1 MKKITASI
9 IVLLLV
15 MTFTAPHASGQ
26 LFSGQ
31 KKPVSKKDK
40 KIEVLTSRL
49 DSLQKAYDS
58 LYEDYQALLSPVTDG
73 DDMISDDEL
82 SADHEYT
89 VEEIDSLLNVYYIQ
103 KTMDGSEFNF
113 ESVEGDSLV
122 SHIPDSV
129 YVQRLKRMNSFIP
142 VEFNRYVKNSI
153 ILYTEKLKTTPRIL
167 GLATYYVP
175 IIEEILD
182 EYDLPKE
189 LKAMAVI
196 ESAFNPKA
204 VSRARAKGMWQFMYS
219 TAKRYGLTMNSFVE
233 ERYDPIK
240 SCRAAAQ
247 YLKDSY
253 MIFGDW
259 SLAIASYNCGAG
271 NVSKAIRRSGGK
283 RDFWSVYPYLPRET
297 RGYFPAFIAALYTL
311 QYYGE
316 HNITPAPITLPAH
329 VDTFHVSKMLHFQQ
343 ISEVIGIPVEQ
354 LRDVNPQYV
363 HDIIPGVEKEYIL
376 NIPHNYTNAFAEHE
390 SDIYGYKDSVFFNTV
405 AIKKIKETG
414 GSDGQRI
421 VHKVKSG
428 ETLGSIARRYHTSVG
443 SIKNCNGLR
452 SNTIRIGQKLY
463 IYGSAGGGS
472 ASATKSSTTKSST
485 TKSGDGYVMYTVKKG
500 DTLSKIASSHGV
512 SLSKIYSLNNL
523 NSKSKIYPGMKIR
536 IKKAE

>member
-1 MKKITASI
+1 MKRLLTSILVFSIVILAASPE
-9 IVLLLV
+9 
-15 MTFTAPHASGQ
+15 AY
-26 LFSGQ
+26 GQ
-31 KKPVSKKDK
+31 KPITKKDK
-40 KIEVLTSRL
+40 KIEALTQQL

-58 LYEDYQALLSPVTDG
+58 LYEDYQALLAPVNDEG
-73 DDMISDDEL
+73 DDIITDDEI
-82 SADHEYT
+82 SIDHEYS
-89 VEEIDSLLNVYYIQ
+89 VEEIDSLLNIYYIQ
-103 KTMDGSEFNF
+103 KSMDGNEFNF

-122 SHIPDSV
+122 SHVPDSV
-129 YVQRLKRMNSFIP
+129 YIQRLKKMNSFIP
-142 VEFNRYVKNSI
+142 VEFNKFVKNSI
-153 ILYTEKLKTTPRIL
+153 ILYTEKLKTTPKIL

-247 YLKDSY
+247 YMKDSY

-259 SLAIASYNCGAG
+259 SLAIASYNCGTG

-283 RDFWSVYPYLPRET
+283 RDFWSIYPYLPRET

-316 HNITPAPITLPAH
+316 HNITPAPISLPAH
-329 VDTFHVSKMLHFQQ
+329 VDTFHVNKMLHFKQ
-343 ISEVIGIPVEQ
+343 ISEVIGIPEEQ
-354 LRDVNPQYV
+354 LRDLNPQYV
-363 HDIIPGVEKEYIL
+363 HDIVPGIEREYIL

-390 SDIYGYKDSVFFNTV
+390 EEIYKYKDSVFFSTV

-428 ETLGSIARRYHTSVG
+428 ETLGGIARRYHTTVT
-443 SIKNCNGLR
+443 SIKNWNGLR
-452 SNTIRIGQKLY
+452 SNTIRVGQRLY
-463 IYGSAGGGS
+463 IYGAAGSGSSS
-472 ASATKSSTTKSST
+472 ASTKSASQVVKESNTQSS
-485 TKSGDGYVMYTVKKG
+485 DGYEIYIVKKG
-500 DTLSKIASSHGV
+500 DTLGKIASAHGV

-523 NSKSKIYPGMKIR
+523 TSTSKIYPGMKIR
-536 IKKAE
+536 IKKTQ

>member
-1 MKKITASI
+1 MKKFLTSIVAILVLTIYCAPDAS
-9 IVLLLV
+9 
-15 MTFTAPHASGQ
+15 A
-26 LFSGQ
+26 Q
-31 KKPVSKKDK
+31 KIQTKKDK
-40 KIEVLTSRL
+40 KIEALTHQL
-49 DSLQKAYDS
+49 DSLQQAYDA
-58 LYEDYQALLSPVTDG
+58 LYEDYHSLLEPVNSEG

-82 SADHEYT
+82 APDHEYT
-89 VEEIDSLLNVYYIQ
+89 VDEIDSLLSVYYIQ
-103 KTMDGSEFNF
+103 KTMDGSEFSF

-122 SHIPDSV
+122 SHVPDSI
-129 YVQRLKRMNSFIP
+129 YVQRLKKMNSFIP
-142 VEFNRYVKNSI
+142 VEFNKYVKNSI
-153 ILYTEKLKTTPRIL
+153 ILYTEKLKTTPKIL

-204 VSRARAKGMWQFMYS
+204 ISRARAKGMWQFMYS
-219 TAKRYGLTMNSFVE
+219 TAKRYGLYMNSFVE

-329 VDTFHVSKMLHFQQ
+329 VDTFHVGKMLHFQQ
-343 ISEVIGIPVEQ
+343 ISDVIGIPMEQ

-363 HDIIPGVEKEYIL
+363 HDIIPGVEREYIL

-390 SDIYGYKDSVFFNTV
+390 AEIYAYKDSVFFSTV

-428 ETLGSIARRYHTSVG
+428 ETLGGIARRYRTSVTN
-443 SIKNCNGLR
+443 IKNWNGLR
-452 SNTIRIGQKLY
+452 SNTIRVGQKLY
-463 IYGSAGGGS
+463 IYGSAGSGSSSSKSAAQVVKESNTQSSGG
-472 ASATKSSTTKSST
+472 
-485 TKSGDGYVMYTVKKG
+485 YEIYIVKKG
-500 DTLSKIASSHGV
+500 DTLGKIASAHGV

-536 IKKAE
+536 IKKTE